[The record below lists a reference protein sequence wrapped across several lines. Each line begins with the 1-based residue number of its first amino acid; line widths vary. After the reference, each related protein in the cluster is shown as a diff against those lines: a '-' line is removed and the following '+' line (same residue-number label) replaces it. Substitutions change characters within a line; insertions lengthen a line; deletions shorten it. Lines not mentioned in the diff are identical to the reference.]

1 MKIALASLTGTD
13 NYFEDYQ
20 IGTVYRHA
28 RGKTVEPLEN
38 VLFTNLVMN
47 TAAGHFDEHV
57 MQSHPAKHRIVYG
70 GVTIGIVV
78 GLAMQD
84 TGENA
89 IREIGLTGIRL
100 TKSVFHGDTLYA
112 LSEVL
117 ETVDAGRE
125 DAGEVVFRHY
135 GVNQND
141 EQVFQGDRRALIK
154 KRSGWLTPMSQH
166 ASWHL

>member
-1 MKIALASLTGTD
+1 MKIPLTSLTADD
-13 NYFEDYQ
+13 NYFEDYEV
-20 IGTVYRHA
+20 GAVYRHA

-57 MQSHPAKHRIVYG
+57 MQSHPAKKRIVYG
-70 GVTIGIVV
+70 GVTIGLVI

-89 IREIGLTGIRL
+89 VQELGLTGIRL

-117 ETVDAGRE
+117 EKKDSDRE
-125 DAGEVVFRHY
+125 DAGEVFFRHY
-135 GVNQND
+135 GVNQKD
-141 EQVFQGDRRALIK
+141 EQVFQGERRVLIK
-154 KRSGWLTPMSQH
+154 KRCWWGDPQRQDT
-166 ASWHL
+166 SWHD

>member
-1 MKIALASLTGTD
+1 MKTKLSALTGND
-13 NYFEDYQ
+13 NYFEDFTV
-20 IGTVYRHA
+20 GDVYRHV

-57 MQSHPAKHRIVYG
+57 MQSHPAKQRVVYG
-70 GVTIGIVV
+70 GVTIGIVI

-89 IREIGLTGIRL
+89 IRELGLNGIRL
-100 TKSVFHGDTLYA
+100 TKSVFHGDSLYA

-117 ETVDAGRE
+117 EKRDSDRE
-125 DAGEVVFRHY
+125 DAGEILFRHY
-135 GVNQND
+135 GINQRD
-141 EQVFQGDRRALIK
+141 EQVFQGERRVLIK
-154 KRSGWLTPMSQH
+154 KRAMW
-166 ASWHL
+166 ADR

>member
-1 MKIALASLTGTD
+1 MKLSALTAID
-13 NYFEDYQ
+13 NYFENFEV
-20 IGTVYRHA
+20 GAVYRHA

-47 TAAGHFDEHV
+47 TAAGHFDAHV
-57 MQSHPAKHRIVYG
+57 MKSHPARQRVVYG
-70 GVTIGIVV
+70 GVTIGIVI

-89 IREIGLTGIRL
+89 IRELGLDAIRL
-100 TKSVFHGDTLYA
+100 TRSVFHGDTLYA

-117 ETVDAGRE
+117 EKNDSIRD
-125 DAGEVVFRHY
+125 DAGEVLFRHY
-135 GVNQND
+135 GINQND

-154 KRSGWLTPMSQH
+154 KRGAWIDR
-166 ASWHL
+166 